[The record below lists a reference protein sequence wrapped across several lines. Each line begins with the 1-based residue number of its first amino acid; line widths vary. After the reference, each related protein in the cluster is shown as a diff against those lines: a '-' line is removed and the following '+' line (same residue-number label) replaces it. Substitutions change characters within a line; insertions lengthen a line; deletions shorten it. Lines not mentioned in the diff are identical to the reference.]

1 MANWNIKNDLV
12 NGDRLLFYLVSGTT
26 SAQTVEQAITSDSS
40 GSTCKVIAYATSVS
54 IQIDN
59 ETIDV
64 SSKFSCR
71 WSSNYG
77 GRNSYTISC
86 DALYCQKAQADGNN
100 AVSFDVLMDI
110 MTAGGTIGWVVGQEV
125 ETDNCAT
132 APHSL
137 DKTKPYYYGSAA
149 IASLSLEGGSNEIA
163 SSSISLNGDGP
174 IYRAN

>member
-1 MANWNIKNDLV
+1 MANWNIKNDLL

-26 SAQTVEQAITSDSS
+26 TGQSVEQAIAS
-40 GSTCKVIAYATSVS
+40 GTCKVVAYATSVS

-64 SSKFSCR
+64 SSKFGCR

-86 DALYCQKAQADGNN
+86 DALYCQKAQADANG

-110 MTAGGTIGWVVGQEV
+110 MTAGGTIGWVVGQET
-125 ETDNCAT
+125 EENDCAT
-132 APHSL
+132 SAHAL

-149 IASLSLEGGSNEIA
+149 ISSLSLEGGSNEIV
-163 SSSISLNGDGP
+163 SSSISLAGDGP

>member
-1 MANWNIKNDLV
+1 MANWNINQDLV
-12 NGDRLLFYLVSGTT
+12 NGDRLLFYLVSGST
-26 SAQTVEQAITSDSS
+26 SGQSVTEAIAS
-40 GSTCKVIAYATSVS
+40 GTCKVVAYATSVS

-71 WSSNYG
+71 WSSNFG

-86 DALYCQKAQADGNN
+86 DALYCDKAKAAANG
-100 AVSFDVLMDI
+100 AISFDVLMDL
-110 MTAGGTIGWVVGQEV
+110 MVAGGSIGWVVGQEV
-125 ETDNCAT
+125 EENDCAT
-132 APHSL
+132 AVHAL

-149 IASLSLEGGSNEIA
+149 IASLSLEGGSNEIV

>member
-1 MANWNIKNDLV
+1 MANWNINQDLV
-12 NGDRLLFYLVSGTT
+12 NGDRLLFYLVSGSTT
-26 SAQTVEQAITSDSS
+26 GQSVTDAIT
-40 GSTCKVIAYATSVS
+40 GGTCKVVAYATSVS

-71 WSSNYG
+71 WSSNFG

-86 DALYCQKAQADGNN
+86 DALYCDKAKAAANG
-100 AVSFDVLMDI
+100 AISFDVLMDL
-110 MTAGGTIGWVVGQEV
+110 MVAGGSIGWVVGQEV
-125 ETDNCAT
+125 EENDCAT
-132 APHSL
+132 AAHAL

-149 IASLSLEGGSNEIA
+149 IASLSLEGGSNEIV

>member
-1 MANWNIKNDLV
+1 MANWNINQDLV
-12 NGDRLLFYLVSGTT
+12 NGDRLLFYLVSGSTT
-26 SAQTVEQAITSDSS
+26 GQSVTEAIAG
-40 GSTCKVIAYATSVS
+40 GSCKVVAYATSVS

-71 WSSNYG
+71 WSSNFG

-86 DALYCQKAQADGNN
+86 DALYCDKNKAASNG
-100 AVSFDVLMDI
+100 AISFDVLMDL
-110 MTAGGTIGWVVGQEV
+110 MVAGGSIGWVVGQEV
-125 ETDNCAT
+125 EEEDCAT
-132 APHSL
+132 AAHAL

-149 IASLSLEGGSNEIA
+149 IASLSLEGGSNEIV